1 MDNSIKNF
9 ENKVTLFYSPTTGDI
24 KLHAGGIQDMS
35 YFGAERDD
43 YNYKFIVV
51 DKDYYLLN
59 NLENFKV
66 ENGKLKLKSNS
77 ILAKYM

>member
-9 ENKVTLFYSPTTGDI
+9 ENKVTLFYSQSTGDI
-24 KLHAGGIQDMS
+24 KLHAGGIQDMN
-35 YFGAERDD
+35 YFGPEKYD

-51 DKDYYLLN
+51 DKDDYLLN

-66 ENGKLKLKSNS
+66 ENGELKLKDISRLS
-77 ILAKYM
+77 KYI

>member
-9 ENKVTLFYSPTTGDI
+9 EKKVTLFYSPTTGDI

-35 YFGAERDD
+35 YFGPERDD

-51 DKDYYLLN
+51 DKDDVLLN

-66 ENGKLKLKSNS
+66 ENGKLKLKNND

>member
-1 MDNSIKNF
+1 
-9 ENKVTLFYSPTTGDI
+9 
-24 KLHAGGIQDMS
+24 MS
-35 YFGAERDD
+35 YFGPERDD

>member
-9 ENKVTLFYSPTTGDI
+9 EKKVTLFYSQSTGDI

-35 YFGAERDD
+35 YFGPERDD

-51 DKDYYLLN
+51 DKDDYLLN

-66 ENGKLKLKSNS
+66 ENGKLKLKNND

>member
-9 ENKVTLFYSPTTGDI
+9 EKKVTLFYSQSTGDI

-35 YFGAERDD
+35 YFGPEKDD
-43 YNYKFIVV
+43 
-51 DKDYYLLN
+51 YLLN

-66 ENGKLKLKSNS
+66 ENGKLKLKNND

>member
-9 ENKVTLFYSPTTGDI
+9 EKKVTLFYSKTTGDI

-35 YFGAERDD
+35 YFGTEKDD

-51 DKDYYLLN
+51 DKDDYLLN

-66 ENGKLKLKSNS
+66 ENGKLKLKNND
-77 ILAKYM
+77 ILAKYI

>member
-1 MDNSIKNF
+1 
-9 ENKVTLFYSPTTGDI
+9 
-24 KLHAGGIQDMS
+24 MS
-35 YFGAERDD
+35 YFGPEKYD

-51 DKDYYLLN
+51 DKDDYLLN

-66 ENGKLKLKSNS
+66 ENGKLKLKNND

>member
-9 ENKVTLFYSPTTGDI
+9 EKKVTLFYSQSTGDI
-24 KLHAGGIQDMS
+24 KLHAGGVQNMD
-35 YFGAERDD
+35 YFGPEKDD

-51 DKDYYLLN
+51 DKDDYLLN

-66 ENGKLKLKSNS
+66 ENGKVKLKNNDM
-77 ILAKYM
+77 LAKYI

>member
-9 ENKVTLFYSPTTGDI
+9 EKKVTLFYSQATGDI

-35 YFGAERDD
+35 YFGSEKYD

-51 DKDYYLLN
+51 DKDDYLLN

-66 ENGKLKLKSNS
+66 ENGELKLKDISRLS
-77 ILAKYM
+77 KYI